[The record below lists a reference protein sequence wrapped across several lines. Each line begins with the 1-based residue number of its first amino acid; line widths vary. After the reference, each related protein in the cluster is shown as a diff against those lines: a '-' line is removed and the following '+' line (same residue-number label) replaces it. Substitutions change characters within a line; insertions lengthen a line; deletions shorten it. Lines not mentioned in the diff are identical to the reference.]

1 MKERI
6 IFALLWLF
14 IAALPAMAQ
23 DKLYPVTSKSDG
35 PALMT
40 ADRTAFVAEKIG
52 YKLTLGP
59 PDDDR
64 TAFLPATRARIII
77 LWFRVENLTDQPLQ
91 VAIDKFTVTDG
102 EGRAYR
108 MLTIDE
114 SSDRVIAGAGG
125 ASALLSKT
133 LRGVSLGRTGKVTEE
148 GLKDDLVRYSLKP
161 GQIVSRGVKDGLL
174 YFDAPQAKNYTVS
187 VALGDLWSK
196 PFVFSTSK
204 PK

>member
-1 MKERI
+1 M
-6 IFALLWLF
+6 
-14 IAALPAMAQ
+14 
-23 DKLYPVTSKSDG
+23 
-35 PALMT
+35 
-40 ADRTAFVAEKIG
+40 
-52 YKLTLGP
+52 
-59 PDDDR
+59 
-64 TAFLPATRARIII
+64 
-77 LWFRVENLTDQPLQ
+77 
-91 VAIDKFTVTDG
+91 TDG

-114 SSDRVIAGAGG
+114 TSDRVIAGAGG

>member
-6 IFALLWLF
+6 ILAVLWLT

-23 DKLYPVTSKSDG
+23 DKLYPVTAKSDV

-40 ADRTAFVAEKIG
+40 ADRSAFVAEKIG

-59 PDDDR
+59 ADDDR

-77 LWFRVENLTDQPLQ
+77 LWCRVENLTDQPLQ
-91 VAIDKFTVTDG
+91 VNIEKFTMTDG

-108 MLTIDE
+108 MLTTDE
-114 SSDRVIAGAGG
+114 TTERVIAGAGG

-133 LRGVSLGRTGKVTEE
+133 LHGVSLGRTGKFTEE
-148 GLKDDLVRYSLKP
+148 QVKDDVVRYSLKP
-161 GQIVSRGVKDGLL
+161 GQIPSHGVKDGLL
-174 YFDAPQAKNYTVS
+174 YFEAPQAKNYS
-187 VALGDLWSK
+187 VNVGLGDLWSK
-196 PFVFSTSK
+196 PFVFSTTK